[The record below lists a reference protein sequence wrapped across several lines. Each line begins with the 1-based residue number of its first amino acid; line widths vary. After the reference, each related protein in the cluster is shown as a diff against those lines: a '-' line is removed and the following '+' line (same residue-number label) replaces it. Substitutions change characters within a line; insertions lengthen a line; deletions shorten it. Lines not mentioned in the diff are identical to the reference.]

1 MGKSR
6 AYPVHRTTDPFDAY
20 RRARAR
26 ALCAPPA
33 RQDEEIRLDAELRT
47 VQDVRRT
54 AAELPLDFLARLQTG
69 FEEDSVR
76 ALGSGPASPSWE
88 GCRPDRPELG
98 SYGGPEYDG
107 VQVVFN
113 SDRDRRAGAGR
124 TGDRSVRCRRVRP
137 QRGRRAATTAQ
148 ATASGSSAPAA
159 SSSAIP

>member
-6 AYPVHRTTDPFDAY
+6 AYPVDRTTDPFDAY

-33 RQDEEIRLDAELRT
+33 RQDEEIRLGAELRT

-54 AAELPLDFLARLQTG
+54 AAVLPGLRHQHPDARVDPATG
-69 FEEDSVR
+69 EYRRFEPDVSTADDAE
-76 ALGSGPASPSWE
+76 PA
-88 GCRPDRPELG
+88 
-98 SYGGPEYDG
+98 YDG

-124 TGDRSVRCRRVRP
+124 TGDRWVRCRRVRH